1 MLSQLS
7 ILFAVFAAV
16 HANGEFI
23 VFHSPDSIEFTIN
36 ERGHIEQSYLKE
48 ILSASLGYTGKQ
60 KDSEHSIVIWDPF
73 SVPKALV
80 AIVVE
85 GIEQLP
91 FLKGKAKI
99 TCPLIDD
106 EAEETTWQAIR
117 SRVDERSNDN
127 TLVRIN
133 LSDGVDALGQ
143 SALGELKPTKIE
155 KLKALNSKIEEDHK
169 FVEEIQLLHAIG
181 DNALSAKKH
190 DSGTDVYW
198 LVVSTLK
205 PCLEMHGNSS
215 AAAEEAYQLL
225 NDGIEHVSKGFLNIY
240 DGKIVIA
247 IFTNDAW
254 KVRNA
259 RSVLERKRRDD
270 LPARKTK
277 NVKSTAKG
285 APINSNINDNFFIKR
300 AGEQDEQNNK
310 MDEEEYRMRS
320 TIESNTALD
329 STTERTGVQDNSG
342 TSEKSDEVNT
352 EYKINTNTQTI
363 GQPEFSG
370 RAKTYTEDYPVIFNI
385 MLWFGVVFV
394 FSLLAICIAIADMD
408 PGRDSIIY
416 RMTSNRMKKD
426 N

>member
-1 MLSQLS
+1 MISQLS

-16 HANGEFI
+16 HANGEFV
-23 VFHSPDSIEFTIN
+23 VFHSPDSVEFTVN
-36 ERGHIEQSYLKE
+36 EQLIEQSYLKE
-48 ILSASLGYTGKQ
+48 ILLASLGYTGKQ

-73 SVPKALV
+73 SVPRALV

-85 GIEQLP
+85 GVEKLP
-91 FLKGKAKI
+91 FLKDKAKV

-106 EAEETTWQAIR
+106 EAEEITWQAIR
-117 SRVDERSNDN
+117 SRVEERSNDN

-155 KLKALNSKIEEDHK
+155 KLKALNSEIEEDRK

-205 PCLEMHGNSS
+205 SCLEMHGNSS
-215 AAAEEAYQLL
+215 ATAKEAYQLL
-225 NDGIEHVSKGFLNIY
+225 SKEIEHVSKAFFNIY
-240 DGKIVIA
+240 DGKIVIV

-270 LPARKTK
+270 TP
-277 NVKSTAKG
+277 
-285 APINSNINDNFFIKR
+285 R

-363 GQPEFSG
+363 GQVSQ
-370 RAKTYTEDYPVIFNI
+370 TY
-385 MLWFGVVFV
+385 
-394 FSLLAICIAIADMD
+394 
-408 PGRDSIIY
+408 
-416 RMTSNRMKKD
+416 
-426 N
+426 

>member
-1 MLSQLS
+1 MFSQLS

-16 HANGEFI
+16 HANGEF
-23 VFHSPDSIEFTIN
+23 VVVHSPDSVEFTVN

-48 ILSASLGYTGKQ
+48 ILSACLGYTGKQ

-73 SVPKALV
+73 LVPRALV

-85 GIEQLP
+85 GMDQLS
-91 FLKGKAKI
+91 FLKDKAKVM
-99 TCPLIDD
+99 CPLTDD
-106 EAEETTWQAIR
+106 EAEEITWQAIR
-117 SRVDERSNDN
+117 SRVEERSNDN

-155 KLKALNSKIEEDHK
+155 KLNVLNSEIEEDRK
-169 FVEEIQLLHAIG
+169 FIEEIQLLRAIG

-198 LVVSTLK
+198 LVVSALK

-215 AAAEEAYQLL
+215 TVNEEAFHLL
-225 NDGIEHVSKGFLNIY
+225 TSGIEHVSKGLLNHY
-240 DGKIVIA
+240 DGKIVIV

-254 KVRNA
+254 KERNA
-259 RSVLERKRRDD
+259 RSVLERKRRDE
-270 LPARKTK
+270 P
-277 NVKSTAKG
+277 
-285 APINSNINDNFFIKR
+285 PR

>member
-16 HANGEFI
+16 YANGEF
-23 VFHSPDSIEFTIN
+23 VVLHLPDSIEFTIN
-36 ERGHIEQSYLKE
+36 ERGRIEQSYLKE
-48 ILSASLGYTGKQ
+48 ILSACLGYTGKQ
-60 KDSEHSIVIWDPF
+60 KDLEHSIVCNIRNPF
-73 SVPKALV
+73 SVPKALI

-85 GIEQLP
+85 GTEHLP
-91 FLKGKAKI
+91 SLKDKAKV
-99 TCPLIDD
+99 TCPLIYD
-106 EAEETTWQAIR
+106 EVEESTWQAIR

-143 SALGELKPTKIE
+143 SALGELKPLKIE
-155 KLKALNSKIEEDHK
+155 KLTALNSDIEEDRK
-169 FVEEIQLLHAIG
+169 FVEEVELLYAIG
-181 DNALSAKKH
+181 DIASSAKKH
-190 DSGTDVYW
+190 DSDTDVYW

-205 PCLEMHGNSS
+205 PCLEMHGNNS
-215 AAAEEAYQLL
+215 AAKKEAHQLL
-225 NDGIEHVSKGFLNIY
+225 SDAIEHVSKGFLNIY
-240 DGKIVIA
+240 NGKIIIA
-247 IFTNDAW
+247 IFTNDGL

-270 LPARKTK
+270 P
-277 NVKSTAKG
+277 
-285 APINSNINDNFFIKR
+285 PR

-320 TIESNTALD
+320 TIKSNTALD

-394 FSLLAICIAIADMD
+394 FSLLAICIAIANMD